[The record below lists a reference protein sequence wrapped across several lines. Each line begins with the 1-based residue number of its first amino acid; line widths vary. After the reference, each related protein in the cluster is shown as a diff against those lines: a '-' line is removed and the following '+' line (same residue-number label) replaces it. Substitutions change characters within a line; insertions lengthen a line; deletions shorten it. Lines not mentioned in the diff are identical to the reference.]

1 MQIYSESV
9 FAKAAA
15 AAKLILA
22 STESARINYFGPPPQ
37 PSALISCL
45 IRLLSI
51 FALLMQHTHSRSR
64 RRESRGVDLFDLQK
78 ILQAGAHFSTLL
90 RMIWPLLALAVQ
102 FMLLK
107 IEPIEPFSPP
117 RDKTA
122 YKHTGLSVFLSRNC
136 RRATTSSQYFL
147 HKNPL
152 RGLSQG
158 RRGPPREKE
167 RDIAALFHQSHP
179 LFALFHLKAH
189 HEMAIYR
196 FAQCARL
203 KSTLCEC

>member
-15 AAKLILA
+15 ELILA
-22 STESARINYFGPPPQ
+22 STVRARELIISGPPPQ

-64 RRESRGVDLFDLQK
+64 RASRGVDLFDLQK

-90 RMIWPLLALAVQ
+90 RMIWPVLALAAQ

-107 IEPIEPFSPP
+107 IEP
-117 RDKTA
+117 
-122 YKHTGLSVFLSRNC
+122 
-136 RRATTSSQYFL
+136 RA
-147 HKNPL
+147 P
-152 RGLSQG
+152 
-158 RRGPPREKE
+158 
-167 RDIAALFHQSHP
+167 AFHQ
-179 LFALFHLKAH
+179 FTTTT
-189 HEMAIYR
+189 R
-196 FAQCARL
+196 
-203 KSTLCEC
+203 